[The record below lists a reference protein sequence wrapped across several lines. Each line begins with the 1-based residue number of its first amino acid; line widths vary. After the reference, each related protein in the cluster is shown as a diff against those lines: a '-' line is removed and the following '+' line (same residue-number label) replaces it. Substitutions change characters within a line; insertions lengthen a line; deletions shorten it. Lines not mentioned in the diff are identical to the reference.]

1 MPHPGM
7 QMPPPGM
14 MPNGGMGMGM
24 GMGMPP
30 PHIIAQMQ
38 QHAAAMAMA
47 QQQQPG
53 MGGVPPQ
60 SLQGIMNEQAR
71 HRGQQ
76 QQQQGFGGGRGFLHS
91 SQPRSDVVRN
101 MSWTRMTAEEVNQI
115 LRLQN
120 SMLRDAAATNV
131 YSNMLAAKQG
141 TRANFAGPRIEGRS
155 IKLSE
160 ALEGALGKPAPRDLR
175 RPRQLVQISRGSAAD
190 PSPPAEPTG
199 GEGDVGAEGEGDG
212 ANLNNPKEISTLP
225 RAVRLSVE
233 NGMVRMLNVQVGFLR
248 AWLFPPSPLSPL
260 VFSPS
265 LSGVAPPPCP
275 SFCLSRSSLTV
286 CVSPSSLSLFSPMWS
301 STSSI
306 LFGTHAYPDQPF
318 MSILLTARTPP
329 PTPFWNKS
337 GHRQDSVARPKHD

>member
-1 MPHPGM
+1 
-7 QMPPPGM
+7 MPPPGM

-24 GMGMPP
+24 GMPP
-30 PHIIAQMQ
+30 PHIMAQMQ

-47 QQQQPG
+47 QQQQQPG
-53 MGGVPPQ
+53 MGGMPPQ
-60 SLQGIMNEQAR
+60 SLQDIMNEQAR

-76 QQQQGFGGGRGFLHS
+76 QQQQQQQQQGFGGGRGFVHS

-233 NGMVRMLNVQVGFLR
+233 NGMVRMLNVQVGF
-248 AWLFPPSPLSPL
+248 
-260 VFSPS
+260 FSPS
-265 LSGVAPPPCP
+265 PIPC
-275 SFCLSRSSLTV
+275 SSPTV
-286 CVSPSSLSLFSPMWS
+286 CVSLSCLSLPPLMWLS
-301 STSSI
+301 SSSI
-306 LFGTHAYPDQPF
+306 LFGAHAHPDPTIHGHPF
-318 MSILLTARTPP
+318 DGANHSPNPLVEQIRTSTRFRRQTRAR
-329 PTPFWNKS
+329 
-337 GHRQDSVARPKHD
+337 